1 MSNFISDQE
10 AMREFA
16 DNLWRQDFQFR
27 VQKMLNHAL
36 NGYRAEV
43 VENPGG
49 GKLTVRFP
57 FEESTRTFKC
67 SESMRDSVVGDQVL
81 VECLGSLSNP
91 FIRCYADM
99 RDVAFETAENAN
111 ATADLAL
118 TLSSAKSRRIPAGTD
133 YNDIIEPGV
142 YHTYSNADAAKMIN
156 APETGAAHKLIVM
169 QSQMA
174 GRRFQI
180 SIVNLNSCRIKLRYF
195 NGTSYGSWVQLATV

>member
-67 SESMRDSVVGDQVL
+67 SESMRDSVAGDQVL

-99 RDVAFETAENAN
+99 RDIAFETAETAN
-111 ATADLAL
+111 VTAGLAL
-118 TLSSAKSRRIPAGTD
+118 TLSSEKSKRIPAGTD
-133 YNDIIEPGV
+133 YNDITEPG
-142 YHTYSNADAAKMIN
+142 TYYTSSASDAATMIN
-156 APETGAAHKLIVM
+156 SPEAGVAHKLIVM
-169 QSQMA
+169 QSQA
-174 GRRFQI
+174 TTRRFQI
-180 SIVNLNSCRIKLRYF
+180 SIANSNTCRIKLRYF
-195 NGTSYGSWVQLATV
+195 NGSSYGPWVQLATV

>member
-67 SESMRDSVVGDQVL
+67 SESMRDSVAGNQVL

-91 FIRCYADM
+91 FIRCYADF
-99 RDVAFETAENAN
+99 RDVAFESAEEAN
-111 ATADLAL
+111 AAVSVAL
-118 TLSSAKSRRIPAGTD
+118 TLSSARSKKIPNGTD
-133 YNDIIEPGV
+133 YNSITSPGV
-142 YHTYSNADAAKMIN
+142 YYADSAASAGTMIN
-156 APETGAAHKLIVM
+156 APETGVAHKLIVM
-169 QSQMA
+169 QSQLA
-174 GRRFQI
+174 ERRFQI
-180 SIVNLNSCRIKLRYF
+180 SIANSNACRIKLRYF
-195 NGTSYGSWVQLATV
+195 NGTSYGSWVQLATA

>member
-91 FIRCYADM
+91 FIRCYADF
-99 RDVAFETAENAN
+99 RDVAFESAEEAI
-111 ATADLAL
+111 
-118 TLSSAKSRRIPAGTD
+118 KAG
-133 YNDIIEPGV
+133 V
-142 YHTYSNADAAKMIN
+142 RDAVEFG
-156 APETGAAHKLIVM
+156 PFLIV
-169 QSQMA
+169 
-174 GRRFQI
+174 
-180 SIVNLNSCRIKLRYF
+180 
-195 NGTSYGSWVQLATV
+195 NGEPSKVVGNGGYGLHPRTVIGQRKDGVVLFLDEVQENKQGTNKM